1 MRNEHRILSQETNKL
16 SHFLQHN
23 QLQLGCSTLLFKKV
37 SFLINQAMKLQNWAP
52 STSSIESDQ
61 TSLLK
66 LDTACLYNNKISR
79 SYTTYTKKLGSRPV

>member
-16 SHFLQHN
+16 SHFLQYN

-66 LDTACLYNNKISR
+66 IETACLYNNKISR
-79 SYTTYTKKLGSRPV
+79 SYTTYTKKLGSHPV